1 MCGCVYACVYVQVCI
16 CMDVWVYVHVCG
28 CMLMVCVD
36 VCVHVYVCMHGGL
49 VVDIGYLSC
58 SPSYFL
64 KLSLSLSLKLTNLIR
79 LAGQ

>member
-1 MCGCVYACVYVQVCI
+1 MYMC
-16 CMDVWVYVHVCG
+16 M
-28 CMLMVCVD
+28 
-36 VCVHVYVCMHGGL
+36 YVCMGGL